1 MPWATAGHFGESRA
15 KTGEAKQPRLRNR
28 PRDRRMRAL
37 GWARGRGWSM
47 EVSPIARS
55 EPGEPSRATLMGE
68 GQTVLLGRRMKRLGE
83 RKGLPGERQLGE
95 KGLEGEGGAQVPVYT
110 ARWGLGARRWPGCRE
125 GERPGVRAQLAP
137 LRAAPCP
144 LGPSLAGAQAPTGCP
159 WGPGRGAPSPLGG
172 WHSLAQASASPGRLR
187 RTQLEAPPGLGAGG
201 GGGGQA
207 GVSPHPSTPPSTSS
221 GSTRRASSCLPLSSV
236 PPVLRRPAD
245 PFPESTGGG
254 ARSAGLCGPFQA
266 RHTATAPSC
275 ASHGHR
281 NRAWAP
287 GGGGGDW
294 KHR

>member
-47 EVSPIARS
+47 VVPPIARS

-172 WHSLAQASASPGRLR
+172 WHSLTQASPSPGRLR
-187 RTQLEAPPGLGAGG
+187 RAQLEAPPGLGAGG
-201 GGGGQA
+201 PGWGFP
-207 GVSPHPSTPPSTSS
+207 SPINSTLHKL
-221 GSTRRASSCLPLSSV
+221 GSTHRASSCLPVSSV
-236 PPVLRRPAD
+236 PPVVRRHVN

-254 ARSAGLCGPFQA
+254 ARSPGLCGPFQA
-266 RHTATAPSC
+266 
-275 ASHGHR
+275 
-281 NRAWAP
+281 
-287 GGGGGDW
+287 
-294 KHR
+294 

>member
-47 EVSPIARS
+47 VVPPIARS

-172 WHSLAQASASPGRLR
+172 WHSLTQASPSPGHLR
-187 RTQLEAPPGLGAGG
+187 RAQLEAPPGLGAGG
-201 GGGGQA
+201 PGWGFP
-207 GVSPHPSTPPSTSS
+207 SPINSTLHKLGLHPPSIILSPCVLGATC
-221 GSTRRASSCLPLSSV
+221 GPQACEPLS
-236 PPVLRRPAD
+236 
-245 PFPESTGGG
+245 
-254 ARSAGLCGPFQA
+254 
-266 RHTATAPSC
+266 
-275 ASHGHR
+275 
-281 NRAWAP
+281 
-287 GGGGGDW
+287 
-294 KHR
+294 